1 MMISERVINVI
12 KKISECKEVKL
23 SDNLQN
29 DVCLDS
35 LGLVTLLIEIEEE
48 FSIELDESDMNPLD
62 LITVQSVVDV
72 VERYCDCYE

>member
-12 KKISECKEVKL
+12 KKISECEEVKL

-62 LITVQSVVDV
+62 LITVQSVVDI
-72 VERYCDCYE
+72 VERYCACYE

>member
-12 KKISECKEVKL
+12 KKISECDKVKL

-29 DVCLDS
+29 DICLDS
-35 LGLVTLLIEIEEE
+35 LGLVTLLIELEEE
-48 FSIELDESDMNPLD
+48 FAIELNESDMNPLD

-72 VERYCDCYE
+72 VERYCDFYE